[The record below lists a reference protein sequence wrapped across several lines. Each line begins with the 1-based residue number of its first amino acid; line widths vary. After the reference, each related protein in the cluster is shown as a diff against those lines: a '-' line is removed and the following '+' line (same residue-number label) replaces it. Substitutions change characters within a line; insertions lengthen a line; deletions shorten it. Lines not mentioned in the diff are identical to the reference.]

1 MSDAP
6 QGRPPRGL
14 VGDIHRARQGSKA
27 SAEELREFV
36 RKFRGKA
43 PQEMLGLVAGSG
55 LIRSTAL
62 ATVITVAFMALF
74 TLWPYFT
81 SKSQASAKAD
91 KPVAAPT
98 AAPAAAPAASV
109 PAATVAV
116 TDAAKPAVAPPPSA
130 TGTPQQPDVLD
141 RLGIGETK
149 NADPKKNPLEAGADD
164 LLKDL
169 K

>member
-1 MSDAP
+1 MSDAQ

-14 VGDIHRARQGSKA
+14 AGDIHRAREGSKA

-62 ATVITVAFMALF
+62 ATVITVAFMAVF
-74 TLWPYFT
+74 TIWPYLT
-81 SKSQASAKAD
+81 AKPQATAKAV
-91 KPVAAPT
+91 PPA
-98 AAPAAAPAASV
+98 AAPATAPAVAPAASV
-109 PAATVAV
+109 PAAPVA
-116 TDAAKPAVAPPPSA
+116 TADAAKPVAPPPSA
-130 TGTPQQPDVLD
+130 TGTPKQPDVLD

-149 NADPKKNPLEAGADD
+149 TADPKKNPLEAGADD